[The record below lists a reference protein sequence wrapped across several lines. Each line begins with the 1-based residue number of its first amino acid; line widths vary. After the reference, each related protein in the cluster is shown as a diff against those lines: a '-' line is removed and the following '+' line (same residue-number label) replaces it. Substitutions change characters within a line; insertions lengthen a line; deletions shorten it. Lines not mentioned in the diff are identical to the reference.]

1 MSEPPPGDA
10 SGLDALVGRADGVQ
24 RAFEGVPTAMASV
37 KLPDYRF
44 TACNA
49 AYRAMYGGRTDLLG
63 KSPLEAWPELQGQEL
78 VELLDRVRDDGE
90 PAAYHGWRFQLD
102 IASSGRLVDTYVDFT
117 ATPYRDHEGA
127 VAGIHFTLT
136 DVTARVTERLRAEEQ
151 SRSARLELA
160 DALDVVTALQDALLP
175 DSLPVL
181 PQVDAAAA
189 YLLADHDRRAGGDWF
204 DCVLRPNGTIALLV
218 GDVVGSGVTASAV
231 MGQMRAVLHD
241 RLLGDEPVAEALAA
255 LDRYAAQREES
266 HAATVCLVVLD
277 PTSGSIEYC
286 TAGHPPPLVVTEDGE
301 ARFLAPTGA
310 APLAT
315 GGGLGIG
322 EDTLG
327 QGDLVLLYTD
337 GLLERP
343 GRSIMEAT
351 VELSH
356 VTRQVA
362 LGRAVRVGASARRVA
377 LVTEQGLELLTRS
390 TGYADDITMLA
401 AQRVSAPEP
410 FSVQAPAEPREVGA
424 VRRKLHQWLAPL
436 DIGAADDIAVQH
448 AVGELVTNAVEHAY
462 RDESPDAASVAVR
475 AELDSA
481 GVLTCTVTDTG
492 HWREREPDHRRGRGL
507 AMVQGLVDSLELRRQ
522 ESGTT
527 AVFRHRL
534 SRPAHLMTGRH
545 VTSGPAV
552 AGAQDVPFSADASGD
567 RVTVCGPVDV
577 SSAERL
583 RMVLQR
589 VGSGGLSGITV
600 DLAGV
605 THLGSAGVQVLHE
618 LHGDG
623 TSMTLSA
630 PYGSVAQHVLE
641 LVRLPYDP
649 QPSAPSGPND
659 LSP

>member
-1 MSEPPPGDA
+1 MSERHPRDT
-10 SGLDALVGRADGVQ
+10 SGLDALVGLADGVR
-24 RAFEGVPTAMASV
+24 RAFEGVPIAMASV
-37 KLPDYRF
+37 TLPDYRF

-49 AYRAMYGGRTDLLG
+49 AYRAMHGGRTDLLG
-63 KSPLEAWPELQGQEL
+63 KSPLEAWPELEGQQL

-90 PAAYHGWRFQLD
+90 SAAYQGWRFQHDLD
-102 IASSGRLVDTYVDFT
+102 GSGRLADTYVDFT
-117 ATPYRDHEGA
+117 ATPYRDDEGA

-136 DVTARVTERLRAEEQ
+136 DVTARVAQRLRIEEQ
-151 SRSARLELA
+151 SRGARLELA

-181 PQVDAAAA
+181 PRIDAAAG
-189 YLLADHDRRAGGDWF
+189 YLLADHDRGAGGDWF
-204 DCVLRPNGTIALLV
+204 DCVLRPDGTVALVV

-241 RLLGDEPVAEALAA
+241 RLLGDEPVGQALAA

-266 HAATVCLVVLD
+266 HAATACLVVLD

-286 TAGHPPPLVVTEDGE
+286 TAGHPPPLVVTEAGA
-301 ARFLAPTGA
+301 ARFLALTGA
-310 APLAT
+310 GPLAT

-327 QGDLVLLYTD
+327 EGDLVLLYTD

-343 GRSIMEAT
+343 GRSITEAT
-351 VELSH
+351 VELSR
-356 VTRQVA
+356 VIRQVA
-362 LGRAVRVGASARRVA
+362 LGLAGPLGASARRVA
-377 LVTEQGLELLTRS
+377 LVTEQGLEQLTRA
-390 TGYADDITMLA
+390 TGYADDITLLA

-410 FSVQAPAEPREVGA
+410 LSVQAPAEPHQVGA

-436 DIGAADDIAVQH
+436 EIGAADDIAVQH
-448 AVGELVTNAVEHAY
+448 AIGELVANAVEHAY
-462 RDESPDAASVAVR
+462 HDERPDDASVAVR
-475 AELDSA
+475 AELGWG
-481 GVLTCTVTDTG
+481 GVVTCTVTDTG
-492 HWREREPDHRRGRGL
+492 RWRERQPDQRRGWGL
-507 AMVQGLVDSLELRRQ
+507 GMVQGLVDSLELRRE

-545 VTSGPAV
+545 VTSDPTV
-552 AGAQDVPFSADASGD
+552 AGVQDVPFSAEASGD

-583 RMVLQR
+583 RTVLQR
-589 VGSGGLSGITV
+589 AGNGGLTGVIV
-600 DLAGV
+600 DLSGV

-618 LHGDG
+618 LHGDA
-623 TSMTLSA
+623 TSMTLQA

-641 LVRLPYDP
+641 LVQLPYDP
-649 QPSAPSGPND
+649 QP
-659 LSP
+659 